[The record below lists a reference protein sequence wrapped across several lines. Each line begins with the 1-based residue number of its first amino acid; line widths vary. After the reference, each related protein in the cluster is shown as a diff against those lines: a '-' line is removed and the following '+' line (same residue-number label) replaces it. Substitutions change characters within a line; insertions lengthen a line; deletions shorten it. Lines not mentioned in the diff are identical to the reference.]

1 MYATIIGNDT
11 FLQMDVTTDW
21 GRSLNGTPTD
31 NPVESGATIADH
43 YYLNPETF
51 TLNGSVSFIKTGYE
65 LNDLD
70 PKDWDSKIRAL
81 MQSRQ
86 PFSVS
91 LDDKFTPPINNCV
104 ITNYSINRSTALD
117 AIGISL
123 SFQQV
128 IVAARAREV
137 SINVVAG
144 ANGDG
149 DLTGAGKD
157 GGSSGSKTAKVLR
170 TTTLFDGST
179 AIIDLGGQVVGADT
193 QARSEAYGYADANG
207 MVVDDTG
214 VFVYG
219 GRTGV
224 ASQ

>member
-1 MYATIIGNDT
+1 VYATIIGNGT

-104 ITNYSINRSTALD
+104 ITNYNISRSTALD
-117 AIGISL
+117 ALSISL

-128 IVAARAREV
+128 IIAARAREV

-144 ANGDG
+144 ANGNG
-149 DLTGAGKD
+149 DLTGVGKD
-157 GGSSGSKTAKVLR
+157 AGSSTGKKDTPSRRSVTDAGSFAAAAGAGGDPGALIRQRTAEDLAVN
-170 TTTLFDGST
+170 DG
-179 AIIDLGGQVVGADT
+179 IIYTSGRDLIGAATPGD
-193 QARSEAYGYADANG
+193 N
-207 MVVDDTG
+207 
-214 VFVYG
+214 
-219 GRTGV
+219 
-224 ASQ
+224 